1 MSVASRTVFIVDDD
15 ESVRESL
22 SALLET
28 QGLNVLAFASAEA
41 FLLGYQPAAPAC
53 AVVDLRMPGMDGL
66 TLLEH
71 LRDRGIALP
80 VLVVTGHG
88 DVPLAV
94 RAMKAGATDFIEKPY
109 ANSTLLEAIG
119 RALAS
124 AQAGSL
130 AGAAA
135 PIDTADTRA
144 RIDGLT
150 PRERDVLQQLVIG
163 HPNKIIA
170 HHLNISP
177 RTVEIHRA
185 NVMKKMNADSL
196 SHLVRLALGAGF
208 PDGAAGSA

>member
-1 MSVASRTVFIVDDD
+1 MA
-15 ESVRESL
+15 
-22 SALLET
+22 
-28 QGLNVLAFASAEA
+28 
-41 FLLGYQPAAPAC
+41 
-53 AVVDLRMPGMDGL
+53 GMDGL

-71 LRDRGIALP
+71 LRARGIGLP

-94 RAMKAGATDFIEKPY
+94 RAMKAGAIDFIEKPY
-109 ANSTLLEAIG
+109 VHATLLEAIR

-124 AQAGSL
+124 APANARGDIP
-130 AGAAA
+130 GGRAA
-135 PIDTADTRA
+135 PLDTDDIRA
-144 RIDGLT
+144 RIAALT

-196 SHLVRLALGAGF
+196 SHLVRLALGVGF
-208 PDGAAGSA
+208 PDTAAGNA

>member
-1 MSVASRTVFIVDDD
+1 MSGTQTVFVVDDD

-28 QGLNVLAFASAEA
+28 QGLNAIAFASAEA
-41 FLLGYQPAAPAC
+41 FLLGYQPMAPAC
-53 AVVDLRMPGMDGL
+53 AVIDLRMPGMDGL
-66 TLLEH
+66 SLLEH
-71 LRDRGIALP
+71 LRARGITLP

-109 ANSTLLEAIG
+109 SNATLLESIA
-119 RALAS
+119 RALA
-124 AQAGSL
+124 A
-130 AGAAA
+130 AGAGQAT
-135 PIDTADTRA
+135 PIDPEDTRA
-144 RIDGLT
+144 RIAGLT
-150 PRERDVLQQLVIG
+150 PRERDILQQLVIG

-170 HHLNISP
+170 YHLNISP

-208 PDGAAGSA
+208 AGGDHKPGAL